1 MKLKFIG
8 QYNGGQTSI
17 TMGDYTFEGHE
28 PIEVDGRTAAGKK
41 LAGNPDFEVVGPL
54 DHDGDGE
61 KGGSLKGEK
70 ATAKK
75 PPNQPA
81 KAGKKTPPPAAM

>member
-8 QYNGGQTSI
+8 QYTGGRTSI
-17 TMGDYTFEGHE
+17 EMGDYVFEGHE
-28 PIEVDGRTAAGKK
+28 PTEVDGRTAAGKK

-70 ATAKK
+70 ATAKQRVRK
-75 PPNQPA
+75 PKKAPA
-81 KAGKKTPPPAAM
+81 K

>member
-17 TMGDYTFEGHE
+17 TMGEYTFEGHD
-28 PIEVDGRTAAGKK
+28 PIEVDGRTAEGKK
-41 LAGNPDFEVVGPL
+41 LAGNPDFEAVGAL

-75 PPNQPA
+75 KPA
-81 KAGKKTPPPAAM
+81 KKAVVL